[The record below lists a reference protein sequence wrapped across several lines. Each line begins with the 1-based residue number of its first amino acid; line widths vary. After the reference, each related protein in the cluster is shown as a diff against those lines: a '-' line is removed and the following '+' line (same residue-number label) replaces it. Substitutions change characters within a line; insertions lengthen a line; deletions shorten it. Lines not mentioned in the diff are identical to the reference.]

1 MISKQ
6 LKNLKNKKIGNWKY
20 LKSLKNCTEHVKEFA
35 EMEKAPV
42 NIRRHSLSSKSLK
55 S

>member
-20 LKSLKNCTEHVKEFA
+20 LKSLKNCTEHVREFA
-35 EMEKAPV
+35 EMEIHYMKTFTF
-42 NIRRHSLSSKSLK
+42 K
-55 S
+55 